1 VSLAEIIRFPR
12 RKPDPLGADLEAAT
26 ELACPVELD
35 PDFEQQCHQ
44 FLQEPV
50 PTPLESL
57 RAGMVK
63 VLAMLRDQDKAH
75 DDRIADLSGQLAD
88 EGKAKAAN
96 LGEIARI
103 ERALEQLSD
112 EPVPAP
118 AKSKR
123 GKQSINAMI
132 AAE

>member
-1 VSLAEIIRFPR
+1 MSLAEIIRLPR
-12 RKPDPLGADLEAAT
+12 RKPDPMTADLEAAT
-26 ELACPVELD
+26 ELVDLD
-35 PDFEQQCHQ
+35 QDFEQQCHQ
-44 FLQEPV
+44 SLQEPV

-75 DDRIADLSGQLAD
+75 DDRIADLSSQLAD